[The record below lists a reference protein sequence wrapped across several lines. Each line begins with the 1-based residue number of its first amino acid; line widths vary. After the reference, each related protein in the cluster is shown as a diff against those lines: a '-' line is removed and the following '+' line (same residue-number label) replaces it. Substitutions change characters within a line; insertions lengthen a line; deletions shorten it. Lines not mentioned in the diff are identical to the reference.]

1 MKIKKLSVLSFLFI
15 IVLSFFQCKDKKSS
29 NLNNPPPKNG
39 LDLKLKQSDLKTH
52 ETPIRIFN
60 DSIIWGNNTFKINEF
75 EVQLKK
81 KIQEEDFSKVILSP
95 AKNVKIEYLV
105 RILENLSTK
114 GIEPI
119 INSEK

>member
-29 NLNNPPPKNG
+29 SLNNPPPKNG
-39 LDLKLKQSDLKTH
+39 LDLKLKQSNLKTH

-95 AKNVKIEYLV
+95 AKNVKIEY
-105 RILENLSTK
+105 
-114 GIEPI
+114 
-119 INSEK
+119 